1 MMFDAFHDEEG
12 MTTVGMVLSLLVT
25 LALVF
30 SAGQAYR
37 VGSASSEVQNVAD
50 AAALAAQNEVGEFM
64 IVVRVCDAAVLS
76 LSLTSLVATGLG
88 VAALCTPATASAS
101 ETLLKAGRDVAYAR
115 DRFAEKAAD
124 GLDRL
129 QRLLPFL
136 AAANAASVASANN
149 GASSSYVALAL
160 LVPASGKKIAVDGA
174 AELEDVAEAV
184 GDEADEV
191 RQAADEAE
199 RAAERANEAK
209 RRAFEHDCGLDP
221 SYCMY
226 ERASALAGMSGSEN
240 PLFRSVDA
248 WSFSVALKRA
258 QAYYPRRLAVEA
270 PADGSVEEQ
279 ARSALRKRFYAF
291 AADEV
296 GRGYVHEGADSFDA
310 WFPRLPKNTE
320 EMRSTAL
327 YTEAAYPCTVDEEGR
342 ATAHAWAGCPAAA
355 GSGSLVSIAQT
366 EAEPFAECAECG
378 FSAASMG
385 KVAAASS
392 SIDNGFEYHYE
403 AVAKAAGE
411 YEEARAELDPL
422 ADEVKR
428 RAGGLFDEVK
438 DALAKVAGKRL
449 SAQPP
454 GRYGV
459 VALVANTASVAA
471 SSGFDSSFVR
481 GGGAL
486 GARAAVSAAT
496 LVADSSDEGATVVV
510 VTHEEDIAAF
520 TDRVIKFRDGE
531 IVSDVRKDRAG
542 GKKGQGGAAV
552 GALGTVLDC
561 WSGLL
566 DAYAQGQE
574 ALDDSVSSALD
585 GLPLAGASGLGAWAA
600 GALREAVRAA
610 GLAPA
615 ELDALK
621 PVLVNSAH
629 VAERDEGAFGARL
642 LSLKEQAIEH
652 PLGSNDVF
660 ASIVGTV
667 EAEVV
672 EGIQGFDG
680 TIEIAEIELW
690 DGGPSFPVK
699 VALPQA
705 AKDAAADL
713 VQRTADGLRGV
724 YAQVTGVRV
733 WE

>member
-1 MMFDAFHDEEG
+1 MMLDAFRDEEG
-12 MTTVGMVLSLLVT
+12 MTTVGMVLALLIT

-64 IVVRVCDAAVLS
+64 IVVRACDAVVLS

-101 ETLLKAGRDVAYAR
+101 ETLLKAGRDVAQAR
-115 DRFAEKAAD
+115 DRFAEKSAD

-129 QRLLPFL
+129 QRLLPFF

-149 GASSSYVALAL
+149 GASSNYVALAVL
-160 LVPASGKKIAVDGA
+160 APAAGEEISVDGA
-174 AELEDVAEAV
+174 AELEEVGAAV

-209 RRAFEHDCGLDP
+209 LRAFEHDCGLEP

-226 ERASALAGMSGSEN
+226 ERAATLAGMQGAEN
-240 PLFRSVDA
+240 PLFKSVDA

-258 QAYYPRRLAVEA
+258 QAYYPRRLAAEA
-270 PADGSVEEQ
+270 PEGASVEEQ
-279 ARSALRKRFYAF
+279 ARSALRTRFYAF
-291 AADEV
+291 AVEEV
-296 GRGYVHEGADSFDA
+296 GRGYVREGDGSFDA
-310 WFPRLPKNTE
+310 SFPRLPRNTA
-320 EMRSTAL
+320 EMRATAL
-327 YTEAAYPCTVDEEGR
+327 YTEAAYPCTVDEEGH

-355 GSGSLVSIAQT
+355 GAGSYVSIAQT
-366 EAEPFAECAECG
+366 EAEPFAECPECG

-392 SIDNGFEYHYE
+392 SIENGFEYHYD
-403 AVAKAAGE
+403 AVAQAADD
-411 YEEARAELDPL
+411 YVRARAELDPL
-422 ADEVKR
+422 ASEVKR
-428 RAGGLFDEVK
+428 RAGGLFDQVK
-438 DALAKVAGKRL
+438 SALGKVAGKRL

-459 VALVANTASVAA
+459 VALVANTASAPAA
-471 SSGFDSSFVR
+471 GGFGSPFVR
-481 GGGAL
+481 GGGTL

-496 LVADSSDEGATVVV
+496 LVADSSEEGATVVSSLL
-510 VTHEEDIAAF
+510 
-520 TDRVIKFRDGE
+520 DG
-531 IVSDVRKDRAG
+531 VR
-542 GKKGQGGAAV
+542 GQGGAAV
-552 GALGTVLDC
+552 GALGAVLDC

-566 DAYAQGQE
+566 DAYARGQE
-574 ALDDSVSSALD
+574 ALDEAVSTSLD
-585 GLPLAGASGLGAWAA
+585 GLPLAGASGLGTWAA

-629 VAERDEGAFGARL
+629 VAARDDGAFGARL
-642 LSLKEQAIEH
+642 LSLKKQAIAH

-660 ASIVGTV
+660 SSIVGSV
-667 EAEVV
+667 EAEAV

-680 TIEIAEIELW
+680 TVEIAVIELW
-690 DGGPSFPVK
+690 DGGPSVPVEI
-699 VALPQA
+699 ALPPA

-713 VQRTADGLRGV
+713 VQRVADALRGV
-724 YAQVTGVRV
+724 YAQVTGVRI

>member
-12 MTTVGMVLSLLVT
+12 MTTVGVVLSLLVT

-310 WFPRLPKNTE
+310 WFPRLPKSTE
-320 EMRSTAL
+320 EMRSTAR
-327 YTEAAYPCTVDEEGR
+327 YTEAA
-342 ATAHAWAGCPAAA
+342 
-355 GSGSLVSIAQT
+355 
-366 EAEPFAECAECG
+366 
-378 FSAASMG
+378 
-385 KVAAASS
+385 
-392 SIDNGFEYHYE
+392 
-403 AVAKAAGE
+403 
-411 YEEARAELDPL
+411 
-422 ADEVKR
+422 
-428 RAGGLFDEVK
+428 
-438 DALAKVAGKRL
+438 
-449 SAQPP
+449 
-454 GRYGV
+454 
-459 VALVANTASVAA
+459 
-471 SSGFDSSFVR
+471 
-481 GGGAL
+481 
-486 GARAAVSAAT
+486 
-496 LVADSSDEGATVVV
+496 
-510 VTHEEDIAAF
+510 
-520 TDRVIKFRDGE
+520 
-531 IVSDVRKDRAG
+531 
-542 GKKGQGGAAV
+542 
-552 GALGTVLDC
+552 
-561 WSGLL
+561 
-566 DAYAQGQE
+566 
-574 ALDDSVSSALD
+574 
-585 GLPLAGASGLGAWAA
+585 
-600 GALREAVRAA
+600 
-610 GLAPA
+610 
-615 ELDALK
+615 
-621 PVLVNSAH
+621 
-629 VAERDEGAFGARL
+629 
-642 LSLKEQAIEH
+642 
-652 PLGSNDVF
+652 
-660 ASIVGTV
+660 
-667 EAEVV
+667 
-672 EGIQGFDG
+672 
-680 TIEIAEIELW
+680 
-690 DGGPSFPVK
+690 
-699 VALPQA
+699 
-705 AKDAAADL
+705 
-713 VQRTADGLRGV
+713 
-724 YAQVTGVRV
+724 
-733 WE
+733 

>member
-12 MTTVGMVLSLLVT
+12 MTTVGVVLSLLVT

-129 QRLLPFL
+129 QRLLPF
-136 AAANAASVASANN
+136 
-149 GASSSYVALAL
+149 
-160 LVPASGKKIAVDGA
+160 
-174 AELEDVAEAV
+174 VAEAV

-471 SSGFDSSFVR
+471 SSGFGSSFVR

-496 LVADSSDEGATVVV
+496 LVADSSDEGATVVSSLL
-510 VTHEEDIAAF
+510 
-520 TDRVIKFRDGE
+520 DG
-531 IVSDVRKDRAG
+531 V
-542 GKKGQGGAAV
+542 KGQGGAAV

-667 EAEVV
+667 EAEAV

-713 VQRTADGLRGV
+713 VQRAADGLRGV

>member
-1 MMFDAFHDEEG
+1 MMLDAFHDEEG
-12 MTTVGMVLSLLVT
+12 MTTVGMVLALLVT

-64 IVVRVCDAAVLS
+64 IVVRVCDAVVLS

-88 VAALCTPATASAS
+88 VAALCTPATAAAS
-101 ETLLKAGRDVAYAR
+101 ETLLKAGRDVAHAR

-124 GLDRL
+124 GLNRL

-136 AAANAASVASANN
+136 AAANAASVAAANN
-149 GASSSYVALAL
+149 GASSNYVALAVL
-160 LVPASGKKIAVDGA
+160 APSAGEEISVDGA
-174 AELEDVAEAV
+174 AELEEV
-184 GDEADEV
+184 GATVDGAADEV

-209 RRAFEHDCGLDP
+209 LRAFEHDCGLNP

-226 ERASALAGMSGSEN
+226 ERAATLAGMSGTEN
-240 PLFRSVDA
+240 PLFRSVDT

-258 QAYYPRRLAVEA
+258 QAYYPRRLAAEA

-279 ARSALRKRFYAF
+279 ARSALRTRFYAF
-291 AADEV
+291 AVEEV
-296 GRGYVHEGADSFDA
+296 GRGYVHESDDSFDA
-310 WFPRLPKNTE
+310 SFPHLPKNTA
-320 EMRSTAL
+320 EMRATTL
-327 YTEAAYPCTVDEEGR
+327 YTEAVYPCTVDEEGR

-355 GSGSLVSIAQT
+355 GAGSLVSIAQT
-366 EAEPFAECAECG
+366 EAESYAECARCG

-385 KVAAASS
+385 KVAAAST
-392 SIDNGFEYHYE
+392 SIENGFEYHYE
-403 AVAKAAGE
+403 AVASAAE
-411 YEEARAELDPL
+411 DYEKARAELDPL
-422 ADEVKR
+422 ANEVKR
-428 RAGGLFDEVK
+428 RAGGLFDEVRN
-438 DALAKVAGKRL
+438 ALGKVAGKRL

-459 VALVANTASVAA
+459 IALVANTGSLAA
-471 SSGFDSSFVR
+471 SDGFGSSFVR

-496 LVADSSDEGATVVV
+496 LVADSSEEGATVVSSLL
-510 VTHEEDIAAF
+510 
-520 TDRVIKFRDGE
+520 DG
-531 IVSDVRKDRAG
+531 VKD
-542 GKKGQGGAAV
+542 QGGAAV

-566 DAYAQGQE
+566 GAYAQGQE
-574 ALDDSVSSALD
+574 ALDDAVSSSLD
-585 GLPLAGASGLGAWAA
+585 GLPLTGASGLGAWAA
-600 GALREAVRAA
+600 GALREAVRAV

-629 VAERDEGAFGARL
+629 VAARDEGAFGARL
-642 LSLKEQAIEH
+642 LSLKEQAIAH

-660 ASIVGTV
+660 ATIVGTV
-667 EAEVV
+667 ETEVV

-680 TIEIAEIELW
+680 SVEIAVIELW
-690 DGGPSFPVK
+690 DGGPSFPVSI
-699 VALPQA
+699 ALPQA
-705 AKDAAADL
+705 AKDAASDL
-713 VQRTADGLRGV
+713 VQRVADGLRGV

>member
-1 MMFDAFHDEEG
+1 
-12 MTTVGMVLSLLVT
+12 
-25 LALVF
+25 
-30 SAGQAYR
+30 
-37 VGSASSEVQNVAD
+37 
-50 AAALAAQNEVGEFM
+50 M

-542 GKKGQGGAAV
+542 GVKGQGGAAV

>member
-12 MTTVGMVLSLLVT
+12 MTTVGVVLSLLVT

-471 SSGFDSSFVR
+471 SSGFGSSFVR

-486 GARAAVSAAT
+486 GARAAVSTAT
-496 LVADSSDEGATVVV
+496 LVADSSDEGATVVSSLL
-510 VTHEEDIAAF
+510 
-520 TDRVIKFRDGE
+520 DG
-531 IVSDVRKDRAG
+531 V
-542 GKKGQGGAAV
+542 KGQGGAAV

-667 EAEVV
+667 EAEAV

-713 VQRTADGLRGV
+713 VQRAADGLRGV

>member
-1 MMFDAFHDEEG
+1 M
-12 MTTVGMVLSLLVT
+12 
-25 LALVF
+25 
-30 SAGQAYR
+30 
-37 VGSASSEVQNVAD
+37 
-50 AAALAAQNEVGEFM
+50 
-64 IVVRVCDAAVLS
+64 
-76 LSLTSLVATGLG
+76 
-88 VAALCTPATASAS
+88 
-101 ETLLKAGRDVAYAR
+101 
-115 DRFAEKAAD
+115 
-124 GLDRL
+124 
-129 QRLLPFL
+129 
-136 AAANAASVASANN
+136 
-149 GASSSYVALAL
+149 
-160 LVPASGKKIAVDGA
+160 DGA

-471 SSGFDSSFVR
+471 SSGFGSSFVR

-496 LVADSSDEGATVVV
+496 LVADSSDEGATVVSSLL
-510 VTHEEDIAAF
+510 
-520 TDRVIKFRDGE
+520 DG
-531 IVSDVRKDRAG
+531 V
-542 GKKGQGGAAV
+542 KGQGGAAV

-667 EAEVV
+667 EAEAV

-713 VQRTADGLRGV
+713 VQRAADGLRGV

>member
-1 MMFDAFHDEEG
+1 MMLDAFRDEEG
-12 MTTVGMVLSLLVT
+12 MTTVGMVLALLIT

-64 IVVRVCDAAVLS
+64 IVVRACDAVVLS

-101 ETLLKAGRDVAYAR
+101 ETLLKAGRDVAQAR

-129 QRLLPFL
+129 QRLLPFF

-149 GASSSYVALAL
+149 GVSSNYVALAVL
-160 LVPASGKKIAVDGA
+160 APAAGEEISVDGA
-174 AELEDVAEAV
+174 AELEDVGAAV

-209 RRAFEHDCGLDP
+209 LRAFEHDCGLEP

-226 ERASALAGMSGSEN
+226 ERAATLAGMQGAEN
-240 PLFRSVDA
+240 PLFKSVDA

-258 QAYYPRRLAVEA
+258 QAYYPRRLAAEA
-270 PADGSVEEQ
+270 PEGASVEEQ
-279 ARSALRKRFYAF
+279 ARSALRTRFYAF
-291 AADEV
+291 AVEEV
-296 GRGYVHEGADSFDA
+296 GRGYVREGDGSFDA
-310 WFPRLPKNTE
+310 SFPRLPKNTA
-320 EMRSTAL
+320 EMRATAL

-355 GSGSLVSIAQT
+355 GAGSYVSIAQT
-366 EAEPFAECAECG
+366 EAEPFAECPECG

-392 SIDNGFEYHYE
+392 SIENGFEYHYD
-403 AVAKAAGE
+403 AVAQAADD
-411 YEEARAELDPL
+411 YVRARAELDPL
-422 ADEVKR
+422 ASEVKR
-428 RAGGLFDEVK
+428 RAGGLFDQVK
-438 DALAKVAGKRL
+438 AALGKVAGKRL

-459 VALVANTASVAA
+459 VALVANTASAPAA
-471 SSGFDSSFVR
+471 GGFGSPFVR
-481 GGGAL
+481 GGGTL

-496 LVADSSDEGATVVV
+496 LVADSSEEGATVVSSLL
-510 VTHEEDIAAF
+510 
-520 TDRVIKFRDGE
+520 DG
-531 IVSDVRKDRAG
+531 VR
-542 GKKGQGGAAV
+542 GQGGAAV

-566 DAYAQGQE
+566 DAYARGQE
-574 ALDDSVSSALD
+574 ALDEAVSTSLD
-585 GLPLAGASGLGAWAA
+585 GLPLAGASGLGTWAA

-629 VAERDEGAFGARL
+629 VAARDDGAFGVRL
-642 LSLKEQAIEH
+642 LSLKKQAIAH

-660 ASIVGTV
+660 SSIVGSV
-667 EAEVV
+667 EAEAV

-680 TIEIAEIELW
+680 TVEIAVIELW
-690 DGGPSFPVK
+690 DGGPSVPVEI
-699 VALPQA
+699 ALPPA

-713 VQRTADGLRGV
+713 VQRVADALRGV

>member
-1 MMFDAFHDEEG
+1 M
-12 MTTVGMVLSLLVT
+12 
-25 LALVF
+25 
-30 SAGQAYR
+30 
-37 VGSASSEVQNVAD
+37 
-50 AAALAAQNEVGEFM
+50 
-64 IVVRVCDAAVLS
+64 
-76 LSLTSLVATGLG
+76 
-88 VAALCTPATASAS
+88 
-101 ETLLKAGRDVAYAR
+101 
-115 DRFAEKAAD
+115 
-124 GLDRL
+124 
-129 QRLLPFL
+129 
-136 AAANAASVASANN
+136 
-149 GASSSYVALAL
+149 ALAL

-471 SSGFDSSFVR
+471 SSGFGSSFVR

-496 LVADSSDEGATVVV
+496 LVADSSDEGATVVSSLL
-510 VTHEEDIAAF
+510 
-520 TDRVIKFRDGE
+520 DG
-531 IVSDVRKDRAG
+531 V
-542 GKKGQGGAAV
+542 KGQGGAAV

-667 EAEVV
+667 EAEAV

-713 VQRTADGLRGV
+713 VQRAADGLRGV

>member
-1 MMFDAFHDEEG
+1 MMIDMFRDEEG
-12 MTTVGMVLSLLVT
+12 MTTVGMVLALLVT
-25 LALVF
+25 LSLVF

-37 VGSASSEVQNVAD
+37 VGSASAEVQNVAD

-64 IVVRVCDAAVLS
+64 IVVRVCDAVALS

-88 VAALCTPATASAS
+88 VAALCTPATVAAS
-101 ETLLKAGRDVAYAR
+101 ETLLKAGRDVARAR

-124 GLDRL
+124 GLNRL

-149 GASSSYVALAL
+149 GASSNYVALAVL
-160 LVPASGKKIAVDGA
+160 APAEGEEISVDGV
-174 AELEDVAEAV
+174 AELEEVGKRV

-191 RQAADEAE
+191 REAAEEAE

-209 RRAFEHDCGLDP
+209 RRAFEHDCGLNP

-226 ERASALAGMSGSEN
+226 ERAATLAGMGGAEN

-258 QAYYPRRLAVEA
+258 QAYYPRRLAAEA
-270 PADGSVEEQ
+270 PLDGSVEEQ
-279 ARSALRKRFYAF
+279 ARSALRKRFYAY
-291 AADEV
+291 AVEEV
-296 GRGYVHEGADSFDA
+296 GRGYVREGENSFDA
-310 WFPRLPKNTE
+310 LFPHLPRNTA
-320 EMRSTAL
+320 EMRETPL
-327 YTEAAYPCTVDEEGR
+327 YVEVVYPCTVDEEER
-342 ATAHAWAGCPAAA
+342 TTAHAWEGCPAAA
-355 GSGSLVSIAQT
+355 GSSGFASIAQM
-366 EAEPFAECAECG
+366 EAGAFVECAECG

-385 KVAAASS
+385 KVAAAST
-392 SIDNGFEYHYE
+392 SIENGFEYHYE
-403 AVAKAAGE
+403 AVARAADD
-411 YEEARAELDPL
+411 YVKARAELDPL
-422 ADEVKR
+422 ASEVKR

-438 DALAKVAGKRL
+438 NALGNVAGKRL

-459 VALVANTASVAA
+459 IALVANTGSVAA
-471 SSGFDSSFVR
+471 SSGFDSLFVR
-481 GGGAL
+481 GGGSL
-486 GARAAVSAAT
+486 GTRAAVSAAT
-496 LVADSSDEGATVVV
+496 LVADSSEDGATVVSSLL
-510 VTHEEDIAAF
+510 
-520 TDRVIKFRDGE
+520 DG
-531 IVSDVRKDRAG
+531 VKD
-542 GKKGQGGAAV
+542 QGGAAV

-566 DAYAQGQE
+566 GAYAQGQE
-574 ALDDSVSSALD
+574 ALDDAVSSSLD
-585 GLPLAGASGLGAWAA
+585 GLPLAGASGLGSWAA
-600 GALREAVRAA
+600 GALREAVRAV

-629 VAERDEGAFGARL
+629 VAARDDGAFGARL
-642 LSLKEQAIEH
+642 LSLKEQAIAH

-660 ASIVGTV
+660 ATMVGTV
-667 EAEVV
+667 ETEAV

-680 TIEIAEIELW
+680 TIEVAEIELW

-699 VALPQA
+699 IALPQA

-713 VQRTADGLRGV
+713 VQRAADGLRGI
-724 YAQVTGVRV
+724 YAEVTGVRV

>member
-1 MMFDAFHDEEG
+1 MMLDAFHDEEG
-12 MTTVGMVLSLLVT
+12 MTTVGMVLALLVT

-366 EAEPFAECAECG
+366 EAEPFAEARN
-378 FSAASMG
+378 AASRRP
-385 KVAAASS
+385 AWARWRPPRRPSTTASS
-392 SIDNGFEYHYE
+392 TTT
-403 AVAKAAGE
+403 K
-411 YEEARAELDPL
+411 PW
-422 ADEVKR
+422 R
-428 RAGGLFDEVK
+428 RRPASTRRPGLSWI
-438 DALAKVAGKRL
+438 RW
-449 SAQPP
+449 QT
-454 GRYGV
+454 R
-459 VALVANTASVAA
+459 
-471 SSGFDSSFVR
+471 
-481 GGGAL
+481 
-486 GARAAVSAAT
+486 
-496 LVADSSDEGATVVV
+496 
-510 VTHEEDIAAF
+510 
-520 TDRVIKFRDGE
+520 
-531 IVSDVRKDRAG
+531 
-542 GKKGQGGAAV
+542 
-552 GALGTVLDC
+552 
-561 WSGLL
+561 
-566 DAYAQGQE
+566 
-574 ALDDSVSSALD
+574 
-585 GLPLAGASGLGAWAA
+585 
-600 GALREAVRAA
+600 
-610 GLAPA
+610 
-615 ELDALK
+615 
-621 PVLVNSAH
+621 
-629 VAERDEGAFGARL
+629 
-642 LSLKEQAIEH
+642 
-652 PLGSNDVF
+652 
-660 ASIVGTV
+660 
-667 EAEVV
+667 
-672 EGIQGFDG
+672 
-680 TIEIAEIELW
+680 
-690 DGGPSFPVK
+690 
-699 VALPQA
+699 
-705 AKDAAADL
+705 
-713 VQRTADGLRGV
+713 
-724 YAQVTGVRV
+724 
-733 WE
+733 

>member
-12 MTTVGMVLSLLVT
+12 MTTVGVVLSLLVT

-471 SSGFDSSFVR
+471 SSGFGSSFVR
-481 GGGAL
+481 GGR
-486 GARAAVSAAT
+486 AR
-496 LVADSSDEGATVVV
+496 
-510 VTHEEDIAAF
+510 
-520 TDRVIKFRDGE
+520 
-531 IVSDVRKDRAG
+531 RAG
-542 GKKGQGGAAV
+542 GGFGRHARRRLVRRGRHRGV
-552 GALGTVLDC
+552 V
-561 WSGLL
+561 
-566 DAYAQGQE
+566 
-574 ALDDSVSSALD
+574 
-585 GLPLAGASGLGAWAA
+585 AA
-600 GALREAVRAA
+600 GRREGPGRGGRGRA
-610 GLAPA
+610 G
-615 ELDALK
+615 
-621 PVLVNSAH
+621 N
-629 VAERDEGAFGARL
+629 GARL
-642 LSLKEQAIEH
+642 LVRLAGRVRAGPRGARRFRLVRVGRAASRGGQRVGRVGGRCPARGRAGRGARSGRTRRAQA
-652 PLGSNDVF
+652 G
-660 ASIVGTV
+660 VG
-667 EAEVV
+667 EFGACRR
-672 EGIQGFDG
+672 
-680 TIEIAEIELW
+680 ARR
-690 DGGPSFPVK
+690 GGVRR
-699 VALPQA
+699 
-705 AKDAAADL
+705 AAALAQGAGDRASARVERRVRL
-713 VQRTADGLRGV
+713 DRGNGGSRGCRRHP
-724 YAQVTGVRV
+724 GVRRHHRDSRDRAV
-733 WE
+733 GRRPVVPGEGRVAAGGEGRCCRPGAKGG

>member
-1 MMFDAFHDEEG
+1 
-12 MTTVGMVLSLLVT
+12 
-25 LALVF
+25 
-30 SAGQAYR
+30 
-37 VGSASSEVQNVAD
+37 
-50 AAALAAQNEVGEFM
+50 
-64 IVVRVCDAAVLS
+64 
-76 LSLTSLVATGLG
+76 
-88 VAALCTPATASAS
+88 
-101 ETLLKAGRDVAYAR
+101 
-115 DRFAEKAAD
+115 
-124 GLDRL
+124 
-129 QRLLPFL
+129 
-136 AAANAASVASANN
+136 
-149 GASSSYVALAL
+149 
-160 LVPASGKKIAVDGA
+160 
-174 AELEDVAEAV
+174 
-184 GDEADEV
+184 
-191 RQAADEAE
+191 
-199 RAAERANEAK
+199 
-209 RRAFEHDCGLDP
+209 
-221 SYCMY
+221 
-226 ERASALAGMSGSEN
+226 
-240 PLFRSVDA
+240 
-248 WSFSVALKRA
+248 
-258 QAYYPRRLAVEA
+258 
-270 PADGSVEEQ
+270 
-279 ARSALRKRFYAF
+279 
-291 AADEV
+291 
-296 GRGYVHEGADSFDA
+296 
-310 WFPRLPKNTE
+310 
-320 EMRSTAL
+320 
-327 YTEAAYPCTVDEEGR
+327 
-342 ATAHAWAGCPAAA
+342 
-355 GSGSLVSIAQT
+355 
-366 EAEPFAECAECG
+366 
-378 FSAASMG
+378 MG

-471 SSGFDSSFVR
+471 SSGFGSSFVR

-496 LVADSSDEGATVVV
+496 LVADSSDEGATAVSSLL
-510 VTHEEDIAAF
+510 
-520 TDRVIKFRDGE
+520 DG
-531 IVSDVRKDRAG
+531 V
-542 GKKGQGGAAV
+542 KGQGGAAV

-699 VALPQA
+699 VALPQT

-713 VQRTADGLRGV
+713 VQRAADGLRGV